1 MYQSRGAV
9 ALEFLLLFPLV
20 VAMLYAATTYGVLF
34 FGKYQMQSVA
44 EQAASSALRLDRNQ
58 FAAGELSGQVVT
70 TANATLQQNW
80 ATTPERLR
88 AGTELLDC
96 SVSETG
102 GISFLRCA
110 ISRNNEQAPMVPQM
124 NFGFLGAFPPMP
136 ASMSV
141 EASMAF

>member
-1 MYQSRGAV
+1 MKQSRGAV

-58 FAAGELSGQVVT
+58 FAAGELSGQVIT

-80 ATTPERLR
+80 AATPERLR

-96 SVSETG
+96 SVSEAG

>member
-1 MYQSRGAV
+1 MRSEKGAI
-9 ALEFLLLFPLV
+9 ALEFLFLFPMV

-58 FAAGELSGQVVT
+58 LSASSVSGQIVT
-70 TANATLQQNW
+70 TANAALQQSW
-80 ATTPERLR
+80 AAAPERLR

-96 SVSETG
+96 NVTEAG
-102 GISFLRCA
+102 GISFLRCS
-110 ISRNNEQAPMVPQM
+110 ITRNNQQAPMVPQM

-136 ASMSV
+136 ESMSV

>member
-1 MYQSRGAV
+1 MKRSRGAV

-20 VAMLYAATTYGVLF
+20 VGMLYAATTYGVLF

-44 EQAASSALRLDRNQ
+44 QQAASSALRLDRNQ
-58 FAAGELSGQVVT
+58 FSAGELSGQVVT

-80 ATTPERLR
+80 AATSERLR

-96 SVSETG
+96 SVSDAG

-110 ISRNNEQAPMVPQM
+110 ITRNNEQAPMVPQL